1 MAITY
6 HAGRRIQGINSDV
19 ASSQGYAGGDCS
31 ANAKSGGG
39 GAGAVGNPQASSTVG
54 GDGGAGLSSSITGS
68 PVPRAGGGGG
78 ASWSTSTNSAGGI
91 GGGGIGSQNT
101 GTAGSSNTG
110 SGGGGGGEAGGS
122 GNNAGGAGGSGI
134 VIISYEGSQ
143 AGSGGTVTTNTS
155 VTPNRTV
162 HTFLLAQT
170 GTSFTPTSAY
180 NVEYLVIA
188 GGGGGGGGL
197 GGGGGAGGYRTATG
211 FGVTAQAYTI
221 TVGAGGA
228 GAPASNSNGSSGGD
242 SVFSTITSTG
252 GGYGS
257 GEGQGNGGAGGSGGG
272 AGGNGSSGGISSTY
286 DTKPTNVQVGS
297 RFEETDTRKMYHYF
311 AGDNGSI
318 TKDTQA
324 IIQHGTAGTGA
335 PDTFSSFTVA
345 NNNNRILILACGM
358 YNSSPDITSVTW
370 NSNETFTKIAS
381 EQRSSYRCELW
392 YLINPTATTASC
404 VIGSTGMGQMGA
416 CLYSFYNVAQ
426 TSSIGTPVT
435 KDEASAS
442 TTPFINIT
450 PVNTGSMII
459 DAWYNGAGSPVPNN
473 AETDGMNIICGG
485 VDRGMA
491 SQYDLTPTIGSVNSM
506 SRTSGTDGYC
516 QVAVEIKKS
525 IDEWKELGT

>member
-78 ASWSTSTNSAGGI
+78 ASWSTSTNSAGGT

-297 RFEETDTRKMYHYF
+297 RFEETDTRKMYYRV
-311 AGDNGSI
+311 AGGGSI
-318 TKDTQA
+318 TKDDQA
-324 IIQHGTAGTGA
+324 TTNTSSSGTTI
-335 PDTFSSFTVA
+335 TNSSFTVA
-345 NNNNRILILACGM
+345 SNSNRILVVCA
-358 YNSSPDITSVTW
+358 YRYSSGGDISGITW
-370 NSNETFTKIAS
+370 NGSEAFTRAKFQDATTETGRTEI
-381 EQRSSYRCELW
+381 W
-392 YLINPTATTASC
+392 YLVNPTATTAS
-404 VIGSTGMGQMGA
+404 VVTTWDASTNRRGA
-416 CLYSFYNVAQ
+416 GVYSFYNAKQ
-426 TSSIGTPVT
+426 TSPIGVT
-435 KDEASAS
+435 ADDDGSAIVTTS
-442 TTPFINIT
+442 TIT
-450 PVNTGSMII
+450 PTTVGSMIVDVI
-459 DAWYNGAGSPVPNN
+459 GSGSNGAPVDTLT
-473 AETDGMNIICGG
+473 AGWTSLIGG
-485 VDRGMA
+485 DDRIHS
-491 SQYDLTPTIGSVNSM
+491 SQYNLTPTIGSANTMAWTFTNFKGVNWI
-506 SRTSGTDGYC
+506 
-516 QVAVEIKKS
+516 AVEIKS
-525 IDEWKELGT
+525 AVDEWKELGT